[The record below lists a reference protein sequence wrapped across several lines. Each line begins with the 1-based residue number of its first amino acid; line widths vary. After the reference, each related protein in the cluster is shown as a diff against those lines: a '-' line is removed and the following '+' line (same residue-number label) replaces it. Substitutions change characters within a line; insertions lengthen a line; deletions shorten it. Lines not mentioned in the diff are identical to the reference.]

1 MRFKISLQVN
11 KSAYGNLLPLN
22 YQYELSA
29 VIYKILSR
37 SDQTYTEW
45 LHNNGF
51 TGLANQKKFKLF
63 CFSRLNVEKFR
74 LLKESAR
81 LEILSDKVSW
91 ELSFLPENS
100 TSKFVQGLFSNQVFE
115 VGDRRSSVQFKVER
129 IEAMAPPPL
138 STEMTFETLSP
149 ICLRI
154 HRPDG
159 STEYI
164 SPLHERAEE
173 AIRYGLINRYEA
185 FYNKP
190 YMGEDFFQFEP
201 INTPKSALITIK
213 AGTPFETKVKG
224 FMCRFRVKA
233 PVELMHIL
241 YESGIGEQCSQGFG
255 YLRSL

>member
-11 KSAYGNLLPLN
+11 KFAYGNLLPLN

-37 SDQTYTEW
+37 SDQAYTEW

-100 TSKFVQGLFSNQVFE
+100 TSKFVHGLFSNQVFE

-129 IEAMAPPPL
+129 IEQWRL
-138 STEMTFETLSP
+138 LLFLQ
-149 ICLRI
+149 
-154 HRPDG
+154 
-159 STEYI
+159 
-164 SPLHERAEE
+164 
-173 AIRYGLINRYEA
+173 
-185 FYNKP
+185 K
-190 YMGEDFFQFEP
+190 
-201 INTPKSALITIK
+201 
-213 AGTPFETKVKG
+213 
-224 FMCRFRVKA
+224 
-233 PVELMHIL
+233 
-241 YESGIGEQCSQGFG
+241 
-255 YLRSL
+255 